1 MAFGRYVWVPH
12 EVKDFRNRNN
22 IESDAC
28 YEECK
33 IDALLGKTIVAINGC
48 EVGEREIH
56 FVCSD
61 GTEYLMYHEQD
72 CCECVDIEDV
82 CGDPKRLL
90 NSPITLAE
98 DISNE
103 MDHGEKGVSEWD
115 DSWTWT
121 WYKLATVNE
130 YVTIRWYGT
139 SNGYYSEYVNFARI
153 K

>member
-1 MAFGRYVWVPH
+1 MAFGRYVWAPY
-12 EVKDFRNRNN
+12 EVKDFKNRHN
-22 IESDAC
+22 IDGDV
-28 YEECK
+28 YERCG
-33 IDALLGKTIVAINGC
+33 IDALLGKTIVAING
-48 EVGEREIH
+48 GEKDYEWAH

-61 GTEYLMYHEQD
+61 GTEYLMFHEQD
-72 CCECVDIEDV
+72 CCESVTIEDV

-90 NSPITLAE
+90 YSPITLAE

-103 MDHGEKGVSEWD
+103 ADQFERLSEWD
-115 DSWTWT
+115 DSHTWT

-139 SNGYYSEYVNFARI
+139 SNGYYCESVDFARI

>member
-1 MAFGRYVWVPH
+1 MAFGRYVWTPY
-12 EVKDFRNRNN
+12 EVKNFKNRHN
-22 IESDAC
+22 IDGDV
-28 YEECK
+28 YEQCGIE
-33 IDALLGKTIVAINGC
+33 ALLGKTIVAING
-48 EVGEREIH
+48 GEKGDKTIH

-72 CCECVDIEDV
+72 CCESVTIEDV
-82 CGDPKRLL
+82 CGDLQRLF
-90 NSPITLAE
+90 NTPITLAE

-103 MDHGEKGVSEWD
+103 VKGWCTGWQDDWGDHY
-115 DSWTWT
+115 TWT

-139 SNGYYSEYVNFARI
+139 SNGYYSESVDFARI